1 MLRWHL
7 LVGEGGWRVLKE
19 ILLLRLLLISK
30 VILLDHAIQLVLLDG
45 VHVKIVLV
53 VLLRCGRLSLNL
65 I

>member
-53 VLLRCGRLSLNL
+53 VLIRCGRLSLNL

>member
-53 VLLRCGRLSLNL
+53 VLLRCGRFSLNL

>member
-1 MLRWHL
+1 VLRWHL

>member
-1 MLRWHL
+1 MLRWDL
-7 LVGEGGWRVLKE
+7 LLGEDGWRVLNE

-30 VILLDHAIQLVLLDG
+30 VILLDNALQLVLLDR

>member
-19 ILLLRLLLISK
+19 ILLLCLLLISK
-30 VILLDHAIQLVLLDG
+30 VTLLYHALQLVLLDRL
-45 VHVKIVLV
+45 HVKIVHV
-53 VLLRCGRLSLNL
+53 VLLRCGRFSLNL

>member
-30 VILLDHAIQLVLLDG
+30 VILFYHALQLVLLDG

-53 VLLRCGRLSLNL
+53 VLLRCGRFSLNL